1 MRKVLMAAMAL
12 ALVAGLIGMGVYAKW
27 SDTETSKDNYFQ
39 AGSLDL
45 KVNGADDPN
54 VSVLIKEGNV
64 FPGQTGSVTVTL
76 ENAGTLAGKAYLHIK
91 NLDCNEN
98 DVIEPEVGDNDI
110 DEKVELCDAIKV
122 KIGDVEKTLP
132 EWVDQT
138 VSLGDLAGNDS
149 MTVTIFWE
157 IDKYAGP
164 NIMTDKCTFDIEFS
178 LEQP

>member
-27 SDTETSKDNYFQ
+27 SDTETSEDNYFQ

-45 KVNGADDPN
+45 KVNDADDPK
-54 VSVLIKEGNV
+54 VPVLIEAGNV
-64 FPGQTGSVTVTL
+64 FPGQTDSVTVTL
-76 ENAGTLAGKAYLHIK
+76 KNAGTLEGKAYLKIM
-91 NLDCNEN
+91 NLNCVEN
-98 DVIEPEVGDNDI
+98 GVIEPEVGD
-110 DEKVELCDAIKV
+110 EPGKVELCDAIKV
-122 KIGDVEKTLP
+122 TIGGVTKTLP
-132 EWVDQT
+132 EWVGQT

-149 MTVTIFWE
+149 MTVIISWE

-164 NIMTDKCTFDIEFS
+164 NIMTDKCTFNIEFS